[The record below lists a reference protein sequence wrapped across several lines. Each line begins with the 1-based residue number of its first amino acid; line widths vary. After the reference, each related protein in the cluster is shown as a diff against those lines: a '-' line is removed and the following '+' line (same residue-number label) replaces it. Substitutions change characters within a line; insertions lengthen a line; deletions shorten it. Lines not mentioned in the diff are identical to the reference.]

1 MKTFLFPI
9 LKEYD
14 IWRFGVSKLKFLR
27 KNKIY
32 LKHLKKMEIECLIE
46 MENNGKRKT
55 KVL

>member
-1 MKTFLFPI
+1 MT
-9 LKEYD
+9 
-14 IWRFGVSKLKFLR
+14 FGVFKLKCLR

-46 MENNGKRKT
+46 MENNGKWKT